1 MTPEIKRW
9 NGGKISEPGLYA
21 NLPMSVYH
29 SDCCVGPSISSTGI
43 KQILE
48 CPAKYWAFSPL
59 NPNRIEQETTKALS
73 FGKAAHSIVLE
84 KRLSNREFAVSPFN
98 DFRTKVAQQWRDKAE
113 RIGLTVLKPDDLQV
127 IAAMYQ
133 QIIKHP
139 VVEAGGLDGLVECS
153 LIWQDQAT
161 GIWLKSRP
169 DVVPLDDMTLNY
181 KATADASIRAVSRDV
196 EKYGY
201 YISEAMVAMGMAAV
215 LKRQVTNA
223 GLLNQEKSPPYIV
236 SLYELSDAYM
246 AAGLRMVREGIDT
259 FDRCLKANDWPGYAE
274 DNETLVPPDRVTRR
288 AFGNSKADVGTLDDL
303 LAVYQQRV
311 DAADAARDAEAEYEL
326 NEETEE

>member
-1 MTPEIKRW
+1 MTPDIIRRGE
-9 NGGKISEPGLYA
+9 KIDRPGLYRM
-21 NLPMSVYH
+21 PIEWYH
-29 SDCCVGPSISSTGI
+29 DSCTVGPSISSTGI

-59 NPNRIEQETTKALS
+59 NPDRIEQETTKALS

-84 KRLSNREFAVSPFN
+84 KRLSSREFAVSPFN
-98 DFRTKVAQQWRDKAE
+98 DFRTKAAQQWRDKAE
-113 RIGLTVLKPDDLQV
+113 KIGLTVLKADDLQV

-153 LIWQDQAT
+153 LIWQDEAT
-161 GIWLKSRP
+161 GLWLKARP
-169 DVVPLDDMTLNY
+169 DTIPMGDMTINY
-181 KATADASIRAVSRDV
+181 KATADASIRAASRDV
-196 EKYGY
+196 IKYGY

-246 AAGLRMVREGIDT
+246 AAGVQMVREGIDT
-259 FDRCLKANDWPGYAE
+259 FDRCLKANDWPGYPE
-274 DNETLVPPDRVTRR
+274 DNDTLVPPDYITRR
-288 AFGNSKADVGTLDDL
+288 AFGTSRADVGALDDL
-303 LAVYQQRV
+303 VTE
-311 DAADAARDAEAEYEL
+311 DAE
-326 NEETEE
+326 